1 MALAMGD
8 IWVVRQDKL
17 DNNTTEDGLHSKAFL
32 PPSQTNNTD
41 AVEEKLQR
49 ELQDSRTREA
59 ELHKQNEQLEDNL
72 HLRESEV
79 EKFRQVLSKTGKQVL
94 ILSID

>member
-8 IWVVRQDKL
+8 IWAVRQDKQ
-17 DNNTTEDGLHSKAFL
+17 DNNTTEDGLNSKAFL

-59 ELHKQNEQLEDNL
+59 ELQKQNKQLEDIL
-72 HLRESEV
+72 HLREKEA
-79 EKFRQVLSKTGKQVL
+79 ENFRQVLSKTEKQVL
-94 ILSID
+94 II